1 MCIDIISTASWS
13 PWRNEEQQ
21 PLHERG
27 DAVPRLQCVEE
38 VLRLS
43 KLEQRTCLSRV
54 SRIGDTVRDGLKAC
68 YSETPT
74 DQYIIYNIKKWDC
87 LKARVVQ

>member
-1 MCIDIISTASWS
+1 MCINIISTAPWS

-43 KLEQRTCLSRV
+43 KLEQRKGLPRA
-54 SRIGDTVRDGLKAC
+54 SRIGGTVRSGWSHVAA
-68 YSETPT
+68 TPPLL
-74 DQYIIYNIKKWDC
+74 DI
-87 LKARVVQ
+87 